1 MFNIFRAFDCQ
12 DCCYGDP
19 AHTWIPVN
27 CEHPVVSAHSDV
39 TRALIKSELA
49 KLQWML
55 KSAEALGHEDLLLEC
70 WEKILLLPYLVC
82 WLRGCTCA
90 IWIFEIV
97 WVYYICI
104 MYFVSDIES
113 GLAQLVGLYGVYNA
127 IENAKVHTGSFS
139 CRYFYFD
146 LLVFWPPR
154 NGATLLRK
162 SEQGNFAD
170 LLLKMAELTLRLFDV
185 ARCYE
190 LLQRAK
196 PLVGGHSRNAVLR
209 GLMDNC
215 MMCECLKTTPSLT
228 GDILPGNDATKT
240 LGELGRLLTNLGYNM
255 TNVTQLTGAESLID
269 FSNDDLLHTFS
280 QRLAVDVGK
289 GEAGSDL
296 TYLISLFLLRMHE
309 WLDDLSVLV
318 GVDCCKILLQL
329 QIVTAVRDGCLLSI
343 EDAIAALTEQSSV
356 KASCF
361 SNVRLWPLQ
370 NLIIATDAQTWPYDG
385 FEPVMYLS
393 DDSLALLDASPE
405 VAGLNLLDMCCGS
418 GVQGISAMA
427 KKAASVTFS
436 DVNPR
441 ALRFVRVN
449 LAINGLLSD
458 SCHFYLG
465 NAFSSL
471 RDGDEHGDGG
481 HKFDAILANPPFL
494 PNPDGIAS
502 QAIALY
508 GNGGAFGEDVLSS
521 IVEGCCHWLVDGGW
535 LLMVTYAPNVRQM
548 PQRLQEPLGSD
559 SVMSNVSVRCQAKD
573 ARRLDLVVFK
583 ARISSRGPARKIHKE
598 MIVAVICCDVMYAD
612 TWHHL
617 TLFALP
623 VPSQCPAR
631 AFLTPQVSSKWN
643 CSCLCGSWQRKEC
656 HGLYSCCKRSWSV
669 FLSQG
674 PEGEWRRNS
683 CRNLG
688 LHPFT
693 EWQTRGWMQLGS
705 SRRTLCRSKLSAR
718 VWQIDTKHLKILDRL

>member
-1 MFNIFRAFDCQ
+1 
-12 DCCYGDP
+12 
-19 AHTWIPVN
+19 
-27 CEHPVVSAHSDV
+27 
-39 TRALIKSELA
+39 
-49 KLQWML
+49 
-55 KSAEALGHEDLLLEC
+55 
-70 WEKILLLPYLVC
+70 
-82 WLRGCTCA
+82 
-90 IWIFEIV
+90 
-97 WVYYICI
+97 
-104 MYFVSDIES
+104 
-113 GLAQLVGLYGVYNA
+113 
-127 IENAKVHTGSFS
+127 
-139 CRYFYFD
+139 
-146 LLVFWPPR
+146 
-154 NGATLLRK
+154 
-162 SEQGNFAD
+162 
-170 LLLKMAELTLRLFDV
+170 MAELTLRLFDV

-196 PLVGGHSRNAVLR
+196 PLVGVGHSRHAVLG

-280 QRLAVDVGK
+280 QRLAIDVGK

-296 TYLISLFLLRMHE
+296 TYLIRLFLLRTQE
-309 WLDDLSVLV
+309 GLNDLSVLVTLV

-329 QIVTAVRDGCLLSI
+329 QIITAVRDGCLLSI

-361 SNVRLWPLQ
+361 SNVTLWPLQ
-370 NLIIATDAQTWPYDG
+370 NLIIATDAQTWPCDG

-441 ALRFVRVN
+441 ALQFVRVN
-449 LAINGLLSD
+449 LAINRLLSD

-573 ARRLDLVVFK
+573 TRRLDMFGTFWYV
-583 ARISSRGPARKIHKE
+583 
-598 MIVAVICCDVMYAD
+598 
-612 TWHHL
+612 W
-617 TLFALP
+617 
-623 VPSQCPAR
+623 
-631 AFLTPQVSSKWN
+631 
-643 CSCLCGSWQRKEC
+643 SC
-656 HGLYSCCKRSWSV
+656 
-669 FLSQG
+669 
-674 PEGEWRRNS
+674 
-683 CRNLG
+683 
-688 LHPFT
+688 
-693 EWQTRGWMQLGS
+693 
-705 SRRTLCRSKLSAR
+705 SKLEFRAEGQLERSIKR
-718 VWQIDTKHLKILDRL
+718 WS

>member
-1 MFNIFRAFDCQ
+1 MR
-12 DCCYGDP
+12 
-19 AHTWIPVN
+19 
-27 CEHPVVSAHSDV
+27 
-39 TRALIKSELA
+39 K
-49 KLQWML
+49 
-55 KSAEALGHEDLLLEC
+55 
-70 WEKILLLPYLVC
+70 WEQ
-82 WLRGCTCA
+82 A
-90 IWIFEIV
+90 
-97 WVYYICI
+97 
-104 MYFVSDIES
+104 
-113 GLAQLVGLYGVYNA
+113 
-127 IENAKVHTGSFS
+127 
-139 CRYFYFD
+139 
-146 LLVFWPPR
+146 
-154 NGATLLRK
+154 
-162 SEQGNFAD
+162 NFANR
-170 LLLKMAELTLRLFDV
+170 LLKMAELNLRLFDF

-196 PLVGGHSRNAVLR
+196 HLVGVGYSRHAVLG
-209 GLMDNC
+209 GLMTNC
-215 MMCECLKTTPSLT
+215 MMCEGLKTTPSLT

-255 TNVTQLTGAESLID
+255 TNVMQLTGAESLID

-280 QRLAVDVGK
+280 QRPAVDVGK

-309 WLDDLSVLV
+309 WLDDLSVLL

-361 SNVRLWPLQ
+361 SNVQLWPLQ

-385 FEPVMYLS
+385 FEPVMHLS

-441 ALRFVRVN
+441 ALQFVRVN

-573 ARRLDLVVFK
+573 TRRLDMF
-583 ARISSRGPARKIHKE
+583 G
-598 MIVAVICCDVMYAD
+598 
-612 TWHHL
+612 T
-617 TLFALP
+617 F
-623 VPSQCPAR
+623 
-631 AFLTPQVSSKWN
+631 
-643 CSCLCGSWQRKEC
+643 G
-656 HGLYSCCKRSWSV
+656 
-669 FLSQG
+669 
-674 PEGEWRRNS
+674 
-683 CRNLG
+683 
-688 LHPFT
+688 
-693 EWQTRGWMQLGS
+693 
-705 SRRTLCRSKLSAR
+705 R
-718 VWQIDTKHLKILDRL
+718 VQS